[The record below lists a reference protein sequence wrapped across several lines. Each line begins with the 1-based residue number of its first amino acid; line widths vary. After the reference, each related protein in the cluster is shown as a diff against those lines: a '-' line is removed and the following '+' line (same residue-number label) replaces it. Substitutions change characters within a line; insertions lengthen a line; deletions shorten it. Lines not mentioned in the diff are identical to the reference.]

1 MDDLSEKLSSLL
13 NDPDSI
19 EALKGMA
26 RSLMS
31 SQGAEKDE
39 DNAGMTINPSDMQK
53 IMKVMGVLRSNSGDD
68 SRTRLLMSLKPYVR
82 KERQGRIEEAV
93 KILRLVSVLPML
105 TSSGLI

>member
-31 SQGAEKDE
+31 SQGSEKQE
-39 DNAGMTINPSDMQK
+39 DNSGMAINPSDMQK
-53 IMKVMGVLRSNSGDD
+53 IMKVMGVLRSNSVDD

-82 KERQGRIEEAV
+82 TERQGRIEEAV
-93 KILRLVSVLPML
+93 KMLRLVSVLPML